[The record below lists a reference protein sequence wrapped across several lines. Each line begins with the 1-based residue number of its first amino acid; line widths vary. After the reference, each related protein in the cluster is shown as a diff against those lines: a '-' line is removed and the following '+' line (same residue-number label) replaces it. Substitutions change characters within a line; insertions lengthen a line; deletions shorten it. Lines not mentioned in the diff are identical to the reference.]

1 MASSK
6 AYELDGPAG
15 TAQEQAIFL
24 CRSYLAHR
32 GLKVEDSMWHSSEV
46 GSVIVAEDDGET
58 VLVDVRATEAEGTE
72 AVPQLSISEDDM
84 RTMRKACLSYLIEH
98 EDTDSIRH
106 DVCAVA
112 IVGEKHAR
120 IRHLVAIV
128 RWDGTC

>member
-15 TAQEQAIFL
+15 TTQEQAIFL

-32 GLKVEDSMWHSSEV
+32 GLEVEDGIWNSSKT
-46 GSVIVAEDDGET
+46 GTVIVAVDDGEK

-72 AVPQLSISEDDM
+72 AVPQLPISEDDM

-98 EDTDSIRH
+98 EDTDSIRY

>member
-6 AYELDGPAG
+6 AYGLDGSAG
-15 TAQEQAIFL
+15 TTQEQAIFL
-24 CRSYLAHR
+24 CRSHLVHR
-32 GLKVEDSMWHSSEV
+32 GLEVEDGIWNSSKT
-46 GSVIVAEDDGET
+46 GTVIVAEDDGEK

-72 AVPQLSISEDDM
+72 AVPQLSISEDDI
-84 RTMRKACLSYLIEH
+84 RTMRKTCLSYLIEH

-120 IRHLVAIV
+120 IRYLVAIV